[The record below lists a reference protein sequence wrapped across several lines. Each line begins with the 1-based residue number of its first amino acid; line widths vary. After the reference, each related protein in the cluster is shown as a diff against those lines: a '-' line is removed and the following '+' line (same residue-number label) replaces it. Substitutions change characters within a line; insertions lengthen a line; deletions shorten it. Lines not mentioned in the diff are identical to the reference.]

1 MDKIVTILEDITVSM
16 YKKSQEQLKKNIV
29 AAKNIQELKEA
40 VDNKKFVKAMWCG
53 NRECEDK
60 IKEQTSASTRVIPFK
75 EEKLETKCVCCG
87 KKAKHMVYFAKSY

>member
-1 MDKIVTILEDITVSM
+1 
-16 YKKSQEQLKKNIV
+16 
-29 AAKNIQELKEA
+29 
-40 VDNKKFVKAMWCG
+40 MWCG